1 MQENKN
7 AKKFQF
13 GNPEYLDMLIEL
25 YQGVAVDGSTAYF
38 HGDEEDERLVQPAG
52 DEDAAGEGFVQPPGG
67 RFSGDE
73 GFVQPPGGCFS
84 GDDGFEN
91 SPMST
96 SSRKRGTS
104 SCDNST
110 ATSPGKKSKSPVVK
124 LMRGLLTSFQSDS
137 EKSTQLIT
145 ELVNRKVKSREKSQ
159 NIFVE
164 ELTRCQQLSIECG
177 APEESVEYF
186 CATQLFAE
194 PHNRIMFMNMKSKE
208 ARLVWLKRWCQQ
220 KNLM

>member
-1 MQENKN
+1 
-7 AKKFQF
+7 
-13 GNPEYLDMLIEL
+13 MLIEL

-38 HGDEEDERLVQPAG
+38 PGDEEDEGLVQPAG

-67 RFSGDE
+67 R
-73 GFVQPPGGCFS
+73 FS

-164 ELTRCQQLSIECG
+164 ELTRCQQLAIECG

>member
-38 HGDEEDERLVQPAG
+38 PGDEEDEGLVQPAG

-67 RFSGDE
+67 RFSGD
-73 GFVQPPGGCFS
+73 
-84 GDDGFEN
+84 DGFEN

-96 SSRKRGTS
+96 SSRKRRTS

-164 ELTRCQQLSIECG
+164 ELTRCQQLAIECG

-194 PHNRIMFMNMKSKE
+194 AHNRVMFMNMKTKE
-208 ARLVWLKRWCQQ
+208 VVPAKGFDVA
-220 KNLM
+220 

>member
-38 HGDEEDERLVQPAG
+38 PGDEEDEGLVQPAG
-52 DEDAAGEGFVQPPGG
+52 DEDAAAGG
-67 RFSGDE
+67 R
-73 GFVQPPGGCFS
+73 FS

-110 ATSPGKKSKSPVVK
+110 ATSPCKKSKSPVVK
-124 LMRGLLTSFQSDS
+124 LMRGLLTSFQSDC

-145 ELVNRKVKSREKSQ
+145 ELVNRKGKSREKSQ

-164 ELTRCQQLSIECG
+164 ELTRCQQLAIECG

-186 CATQLFAE
+186 CATQLFAK

-220 KNLM
+220 KNM